1 MVVLINGNAYLVL
14 SIPPPSPNY
23 VIESTEIVI
32 HHIFPEVT
40 VIAGSAVSPELQTNV
55 FLNFPIAYLQMQNKK

>member
-1 MVVLINGNAYLVL
+1 MVVLVNGNAYLVL
-14 SIPPPSPNY
+14 SLPPPSSNY

-32 HHIFPEVT
+32 HYIFSEVT

-55 FLNFPIAYLQMQNKK
+55 FLNFTIAYFQRQNKK